1 MSKRTRLCF
10 VGFGGM
16 ARHHVRSI
24 IKQLDKTEIAAVCEP
39 SEQTYQ
45 QGREIFEEQ
54 GLRPPPNFA
63 SLDRL
68 LESKGADLDVAF
80 ILTPHV
86 YHFEQA
92 KACLKA
98 GLDVLLEK
106 PMVMNALEAADLIA
120 VRDMT
125 GRKLVVAFQGGL
137 SPAIRK
143 AAGMLRSGEHG
154 ELLSISGT
162 VWQGWGPNTVG
173 KWRQDPAVSGGGF
186 MFDTGAHMLNTI
198 CDLAGEDF
206 VQVAAWLDNRGRP
219 VDVMAAVMGRLKS
232 GGLVTIHGCGETT
245 RSCASDI
252 RIFTTRSIMKTGQ
265 WGETLEIYNEQEREF
280 QEVPLPAMLDTW
292 EQFLKVRSGEIE
304 NPCPPEVGLRM
315 AKLWDAIK
323 ASAAQNGQPVHLAA
337 AG

>member
-24 IKQLDKTEIAAVCEP
+24 IKQLDRTEIAAVCEP
-39 SEQTYQ
+39 SEEAYH

-54 GLRPPPNFA
+54 GLCLPPNFPN
-63 SLDRL
+63 LDRL
-68 LESKGADLDVAF
+68 LESKGGDLDVAF

-120 VRDMT
+120 VRDIT

-143 AAGMLRSGEHG
+143 AARHAALR
-154 ELLSISGT
+154 
-162 VWQGWGPNTVG
+162 
-173 KWRQDPAVSGGGF
+173 R
-186 MFDTGAHMLNTI
+186 
-198 CDLAGEDF
+198 
-206 VQVAAWLDNRGRP
+206 
-219 VDVMAAVMGRLKS
+219 
-232 GGLVTIHGCGETT
+232 T
-245 RSCASDI
+245 R
-252 RIFTTRSIMKTGQ
+252 
-265 WGETLEIYNEQEREF
+265 
-280 QEVPLPAMLDTW
+280 
-292 EQFLKVRSGEIE
+292 
-304 NPCPPEVGLRM
+304 
-315 AKLWDAIK
+315 
-323 ASAAQNGQPVHLAA
+323 
-337 AG
+337 